1 MASLS
6 LAAIESDGVLVVA
19 SAGAREPPL
28 VLAERTKLLAQ
39 EISRCPG
46 GGGSGIMPPKRDPT
60 ITTLTISDELVEE
73 TRRKA
78 WSKVASLEYLK

>member
-6 LAAIESDGVLVVA
+6 LSAIESDGVLVVA
-19 SAGAREPPL
+19 SAGFREPPL

-39 EISRCPG
+39 EISRCPVGSSVLRRG
-46 GGGSGIMPPKRDPT
+46 GPKRDST
-60 ITTLTISDELVEE
+60 TISIPEELVEE

-78 WSKVASLEYLK
+78 WAKISSVEYLT